1 MRSIAVGDMVSVNKD
16 IYRIPEGRTEHA
28 LYASRGTAGKV
39 IEIFR
44 VPQSGSDRLH
54 AKVLTKAGAILTFRL
69 TSLNRVNP

>member
-1 MRSIAVGDMVSVNKD
+1 MRAIVVGDSVLVNKD

-28 LYASRGTAGKV
+28 LYASRGTAGRV

-44 VPQSGSDRLH
+44 VPQSGVDRLH

-69 TSLNRVNP
+69 TSLDRVDP